1 MRPSAGHHNEVSSRE
16 DWVMVSERRE
26 RGAAGVLGLALSPDP
41 TVCLVLLVLY
51 HSGYTM
57 GDFRT
62 RTYAWV

>member
-1 MRPSAGHHNEVSSRE
+1 MRPGAGHHNEVSSRE

-26 RGAAGVLGLALSPDP
+26 RGAAGVLGLALSADP
-41 TVCLVLLVLY
+41 AVCLVLLVLY
-51 HSGYTM
+51 HSGNTM